1 MDFLRKAKDRVE
13 QTVGESVGSV
23 AKTEFDAN
31 FIAQL
36 AKVDDIRSHTEKL
49 LNAFECHIQPDSTAR
64 LLPGLMTGDKTSN
77 TPEVIGTQMRQ
88 YSDQMS
94 KWMTKPAEIDDF
106 DTSLKYGEMTF
117 KSIGQA
123 ERDFI
128 SEITINFAA
137 PIKQL
142 LSTDIKI
149 IDQER
154 KTLNTYR
161 VDMDSAKNKALKNAQ
176 HASDA
181 ERATNQFNAQ
191 LTKVKELIEQ
201 LEKKHG
207 SQLQTAIKAYVTA
220 KLKYIDTMQEH
231 LRQYQTHLH

>member
-13 QTVGESVGSV
+13 QTVGEQVGSA
-23 AKTEFDAN
+23 AKTEFDAD
-31 FIAQL
+31 FVAQL

-49 LNAFECHIQPDSTAR
+49 LNAFECHIQPDSTTR

-77 TPEVIGTQMRQ
+77 TPEVIGSQMRQ
-88 YSDQMS
+88 YSDQMA
-94 KWMTKPAEIDDF
+94 KWTTKSAELDDF

-128 SEITINFAA
+128 SDIAINFTA

-161 VDMDSAKNKALKNAQ
+161 VDMDSAKNKALKNPQLAP
-176 HASDA
+176 DA
-181 ERATNQFNAQ
+181 ERATNHFTAQ
-191 LTKVKELIEQ
+191 LAKVKELIVQ
-201 LEKKHG
+201 LVAKHG
-207 SQLQTAIKAYVTA
+207 TQMQSAIKAYVAA
-220 KLKYIDTMQEH
+220 KLKYLDAMQEH